1 MKKLKLLTFNS
12 FNCEISKFL
21 SNNNNLLLAI
31 SGGMDSVAL
40 LHLCLGLR
48 PKHKLYAVHINHG
61 LRLESMFEQKFVNN
75 LCMKYKIPLFI
86 KKCDPNFA
94 NGESME
100 MWARRVRHDT
110 YLSAKGKFNCDYILT
125 AHHANDLVETILMH
139 LDSGCGIE
147 GLKGI
152 PKKNRH
158 IIRPLLPYKKSE
170 IKKYIKRKKINF
182 ILDESNNDVR
192 IKRNYIRHQI
202 LEPWEDETENVIER
216 FLQLSEKANFA
227 IDRMNG
233 VISQFAKS
241 TKMKNGLIV
250 IPNKLT
256 QVLSKNHFIRLV
268 KILVKEQNI
277 SWRRNKW
284 ESLIQWVGTS
294 MTGSKYYINNEW
306 TILKN
311 RDHFILSN
319 KIYNSISMKIN
330 NEGNIF
336 FDDFSIKIK
345 KTDGLIKNDSP
356 LYETIDGAFVAN
368 KKLLLRTWKDGD
380 RYKPL
385 GMNGHKKISD
395 LLIDNKVDGFTKDEQ
410 LVLTAN
416 DEIIWVCGRSI
427 SDQVK
432 VTKKTTNFLELSF
445 TNTYKNA
452 S

>member
-1 MKKLKLLTFNS
+1 MKKTKLLTFNS
-12 FNCEISKFL
+12 FNSSISKYL
-21 SNNNNLLLAI
+21 SNNENLLIAI

-61 LRLESMFEQKFVNN
+61 LRSESIFEQKFVNN
-75 LCMKYKIPLFI
+75 LCKKYKIPLFI
-86 KKCDPNFA
+86 KKCDSNIA

-100 MWARRVRHDT
+100 MWARRIRQDT
-110 YLSAKGKFNCDYILT
+110 YLSAKEKFDCDYILT

-152 PKKNRH
+152 PKINQQ
-158 IIRPLLPYKKSE
+158 IMRPLLHYKKSE

-192 IKRNYIRHQI
+192 IKRNYIRHKI
-202 LEPWEDETENVIER
+202 LEPWENETENVIES
-216 FLQLSEKANFA
+216 FLELSEKANLA
-227 IDRMNG
+227 IDRMSG
-233 VISQFAKS
+233 VISQFEKS
-241 TKMKNGLIV
+241 IKMKNDLII

-256 QVLSKNHFIRLV
+256 QVLSKNHFIRLI
-268 KILVKEQNI
+268 KKLVKEQNI

-306 TILKN
+306 TLLKN

-319 KIYNSISMKIN
+319 KLYNSISMKIN
-330 NEGNIF
+330 NESNIA
-336 FDDFSIKIK
+336 FDDFSLTIK
-345 KTDGLIKNDSP
+345 KTDGLIKNDNP
-356 LYETIDGAFVAN
+356 MYETIDGAFIAN
-368 KKLLLRTWKDGD
+368 KQLLLRTWKDGD
-380 RYKPL
+380 RYRPL

-395 LLIDNKVDGFTKDEQ
+395 FLIDNKVDGFTKNKQ

-416 DEIIWVCGRSI
+416 DEIIWVCGRRI

-432 VTKKTTNFLELSF
+432 VTKKTTEFLKLSF
-445 TNTYKNA
+445 TNTYYNA